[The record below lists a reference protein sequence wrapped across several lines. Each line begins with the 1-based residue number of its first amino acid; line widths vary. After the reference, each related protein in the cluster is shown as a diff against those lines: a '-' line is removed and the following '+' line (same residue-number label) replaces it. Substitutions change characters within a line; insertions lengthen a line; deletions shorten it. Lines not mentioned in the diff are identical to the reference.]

1 MKMKMMLMNND
12 EIVEKMK
19 KETEE
24 LVREQLKSDLVLKNN
39 DKKAIAKKIID
50 TLDEVIS
57 NED

>member
-1 MKMKMMLMNND
+1 MNND